1 MPNTQVSRQL
11 SQEETL
17 AKTMTENILKSLG
30 ASDNPMA
37 ILIESY
43 VQKQLENYRDEMF
56 AAIEGDPFDMDSRT
70 YEEYEAD
77 TRLEKEECY
86 E

>member
-1 MPNTQVSRQL
+1 MQNTQVSRQL
-11 SQEETL
+11 SLEEKF
-17 AKTMTENILKSLG
+17 AKTMTNDILKSLR

-43 VQKQLENYRDEMF
+43 IQKQLENYRDEMF
-56 AAIEGDPFDMDSRT
+56 AAIDGDPFEMDNRT

>member
-1 MPNTQVSRQL
+1 MQNTQVSRQL

-17 AKTMTENILKSLG
+17 AKKMTTDILQALR

-43 VQKQLENYRDEMF
+43 IQKQLETYRDEIF
-56 AAIEGDPFDMDSRT
+56 EAIEGDPFSIDSRT

>member
-1 MPNTQVSRQL
+1 MQNTQVSRQL

-17 AKTMTENILKSLG
+17 AKKMTTDILQALR

-43 VQKQLENYRDEMF
+43 IQKQLETYRDEIF
-56 AAIEGDPFDMDSRT
+56 DAIEGDPFSIDSRT

-77 TRLEKEECY
+77 TRLEKEDHY

>member
-1 MPNTQVSRQL
+1 MQNTQVSRQL

-17 AKTMTENILKSLG
+17 AKKMTTDILQALR

-43 VQKQLENYRDEMF
+43 IQKQLETYRDEIF
-56 AAIEGDPFDMDSRT
+56 EAIEGDPFSIDSRT

-77 TRLEKEECY
+77 TRLEKEDHY